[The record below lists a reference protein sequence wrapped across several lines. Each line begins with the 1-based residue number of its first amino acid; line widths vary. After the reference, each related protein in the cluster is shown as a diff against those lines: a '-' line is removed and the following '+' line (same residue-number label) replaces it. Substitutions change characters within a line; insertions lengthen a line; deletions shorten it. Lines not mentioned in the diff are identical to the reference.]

1 MVISQ
6 EEYAKKPLV
15 VPPIK
20 ATLAAIGV
28 GVVVTLVVFGAA
40 LGLLLAV
47 PSLQHASAAVIV
59 LAILVHACL
68 MLTVMVFFLR
78 KSNITM
84 AGIGFD
90 RPSWRLLHLLWQV
103 PITIVALLM
112 AQGLVFAVTGN
123 DPGGDADGAA
133 SLALEVTPLLGVLL
147 LIAVAVL
154 TPLWEEI
161 LFRGMIQGS
170 IAARYGRLASVIIS
184 PLVFAAA
191 HGVPILLPYMV
202 VLGVSLAL
210 LREFHRNL
218 WAPLAMHC
226 ILNTIASSA
235 VLSALI
241 S

>member
-6 EEYAKKPLV
+6 EEHTRKKLV
-15 VPPIK
+15 APPIK

-28 GVVVTLVVFGAA
+28 GVLVTLVVFGAA

-47 PSLQHASAAVIV
+47 PSLQRASAVVIV
-59 LAILVHACL
+59 VAILIHACL
-68 MLTVMVFFLR
+68 MLTVMMFFLR

-84 AGIGFD
+84 VGIGFD

-103 PITIVALLM
+103 PTIIVALLV
-112 AQGLVFAVTGN
+112 AQGLVFVVTGN
-123 DPGGDADGAA
+123 DPGGDADGTA

-147 LIAVAVL
+147 FIAVAML

-170 IAARYGRLASVIIS
+170 LAARFGRLASLIGS
-184 PLVFAAA
+184 SLVFAAA

-210 LREFHRNL
+210 LREFHKNL

-235 VLSALI
+235 ILSAL
-241 S
+241 